1 MLTTEQ
7 LYEIIK
13 IQQNEINQLRND
25 IKHLKEWS
33 DLNDYWLREMIDAL
47 TESID
52 NITDDHCYCEKYQ
65 ASRNERKGRKRF
77 EREALELE
85 LASHYE

>member
-13 IQQNEINQLRND
+13 IQQDEINQLRDD
-25 IKHLKEWS
+25 IKHFKEQS

-52 NITDDHCYCEKYQ
+52 NMTDDHCCCEKYQ
-65 ASRNERKGRKRF
+65 ASKNERKERKRL
-77 EREALELE
+77 EREMKNTTL
-85 LASHYE
+85 